1 MENEK
6 NLDAIEDELADI
18 ASGLRRL
25 MNSDDSF
32 DVFVLSRRRELTQS
46 TEGEAMKTAKTTEE
60 TAAGTSETA
69 VVTSQ
74 GGAITSSSWNELW
87 AAIESNKGT
96 TSSMPVDK
104 MPAIKQGAANSPVPV
119 VPSTAAET
127 PTADDSICARKKLVA
142 KRRLIRQKDGQT
154 LREDK
159 KMVAVG
165 PVTPGM
171 PEAPAT
177 PTMLVRP
184 VAPVVPRDI
193 ISASKKSVAKRRL
206 RSGRNI
212 SSSQGDQANRE
223 AMPFSVTTPS
233 SAPLYDAGT
242 LTALMAW
249 KKVVSK
255 RGRRNNRGTGGC
267 KAGET
272 DNEDFQEEERENSK
286 DQAISS
292 EGESDE
298 NERG

>member
-1 MENEK
+1 M
-6 NLDAIEDELADI
+6 
-18 ASGLRRL
+18 G
-25 MNSDDSF
+25 
-32 DVFVLSRRRELTQS
+32 
-46 TEGEAMKTAKTTEE
+46 
-60 TAAGTSETA
+60 
-69 VVTSQ
+69 
-74 GGAITSSSWNELW
+74 
-87 AAIESNKGT
+87 
-96 TSSMPVDK
+96 
-104 MPAIKQGAANSPVPV
+104 VPV
-119 VPSTAAET
+119 VPSTESGT

-154 LREDK
+154 FREDK
-159 KMVAVG
+159 KTVAVA
-165 PVTPGM
+165 PVAPVM

-193 ISASKKSVAKRRL
+193 ISARKKSVAKRRL
-206 RSGRNI
+206 RSGGKN
-212 SSSQGDQANRE
+212 SSSQGDQAKRE

-255 RGRRNNRGTGGC
+255 RGRRNNRGTGMS

-272 DNEDFQEEERENSK
+272 DNEDFQEEVRENSK

-292 EGESDE
+292 KGESNENEREDKIKTKEHNSSREEDKRSKDEGESSNGNSEGSNIEGESSKDE
-298 NERG
+298 GKDSNEGEVS